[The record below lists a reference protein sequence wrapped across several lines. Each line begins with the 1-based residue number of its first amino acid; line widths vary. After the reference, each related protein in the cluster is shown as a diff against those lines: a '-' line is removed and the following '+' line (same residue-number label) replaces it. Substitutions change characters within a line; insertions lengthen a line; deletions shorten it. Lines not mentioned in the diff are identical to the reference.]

1 VIRIARAPEPAS
13 LAPVRKDRLAAA
25 RDALLRGT
33 TIDFREYDIVK
44 SDLAAMQHN
53 KCCYCEKREEQPK
66 YRDVEHYRPK
76 SLYWWLAWTWENLL
90 FACIDCNREQ
100 KRDRFPQEPSSTPL
114 VAEEAPPA
122 GERPLVIDPS
132 DPNVE
137 PTMEIVFFRD
147 RIQGKERWIPRGMS
161 VRGRKTVEV
170 CGLDRPNLLDLYA
183 DHVNHTVRAKL
194 GKFFAA
200 DAEGDAQ
207 AAFKAWETA
216 RRGLLARERPF
227 RALSFDALNV
237 LVRAPKRERYR
248 LTLERPAP

>member
-1 VIRIARAPEPAS
+1 VIRIARAPEPAA
-13 LAPVRKDRLAAA
+13 LAPVREDRLVAA
-25 RDALLRGT
+25 RQALLQGT
-33 TIDFREYDIVK
+33 KIAFEEYDVVK
-44 SDLAAMQHN
+44 RELAAMQHN
-53 KCCYCEKREEQPK
+53 KCCYCEKREEQAK

-100 KRDRFPQEPSSTPL
+100 KRDQFPQEPSGTPL
-114 VAEEAPPA
+114 VAEQVPPA

-132 DPNVE
+132 DPSVE
-137 PTMEIVFFRD
+137 PTTEIVFLRE
-147 RIQGKERWIPRGMS
+147 RIHGKERWVPRGMS
-161 VRGRKTVEV
+161 ARGRKTIDV

-183 DHVNHTVRAKL
+183 EHVNHTVRAKL
-194 GKFFAA
+194 GSFFAA

-227 RALSFDALNV
+227 RALSHDALCV
-237 LVRAPKRERYR
+237 LVPAGVRERHR
-248 LTLERPAP
+248 LTLERPTP